1 MVLQGYF
8 LNTLS
13 LKELW
18 FLEVLGVGALEI
30 EPTAGVRIASIRTP
44 IARLTLAD
52 EFVVLRADSLLYLIR
67 VKHVN
72 ALFN

>member
-18 FLEVLGVGALEI
+18 FLEVLGIGALEI
-30 EPTAGVRIASIRTP
+30 EPTAGVRIASICTP

-52 EFVVLRADSLLYLIR
+52 EFVVLRADSFLYLIR